1 MPPRAPPRS
10 RRRSRSSPRSRWA
23 TTSACPAAEAGAE
36 VRRLGVARD
45 TLDALLT
52 VLREGVAWAD
62 VVVLSGGVSVGAHG
76 HVKAALGTL
85 GDPAPLGGGGRA
97 ARAGGRAPCA
107 TRHPN
112 APPPEPDPLAV
123 DGERRDVGL
132 GDPHQPQGIGY
143 GHLSGQRK

>member
-62 VVVLSGGVSVGAHG
+62 VVVLSGGVSVGAHD
-76 HVKAALGTL
+76 HVKAAFGTL
-85 GDPAPLGGGGRA
+85 GD
-97 ARAGGRAPCA
+97 
-107 TRHPN
+107 
-112 APPPEPDPLAV
+112 LALRSE
-123 DGERRDVGL
+123 ERRG
-132 GDPHQPQGIGY
+132 GEEGRSRWWP
-143 GHLSGQRK
+143 